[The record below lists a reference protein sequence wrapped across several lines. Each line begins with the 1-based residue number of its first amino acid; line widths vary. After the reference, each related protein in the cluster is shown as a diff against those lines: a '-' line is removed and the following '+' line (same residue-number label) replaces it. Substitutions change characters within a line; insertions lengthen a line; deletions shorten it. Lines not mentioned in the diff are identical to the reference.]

1 MVRRILSRITAPIR
15 SLHQAAY
22 VLAGL
27 TLAAQLLS
35 LLRDRVFASAFGAGE
50 VLDLYYA
57 AFKVPDLVFALIA
70 SLVSAY
76 VLIPRLARSESA
88 QEARELIGKVSVFL
102 VVAGGLLSLALAV
115 AAPALLSL
123 LFPSLMAGT
132 IADEFVLLTRLLLV
146 QPILLG
152 LSGIWGSVT
161 QLSRR
166 FFLFA
171 LSPILYNLGIIAGAV
186 FWYPTW
192 GLTGI
197 GFGVLLGAVLH
208 LMVNVPVLIRSERIP
223 SLGIPRPSELWS
235 VVRDSV
241 PRSLAL
247 SLGSLTSLLLVALAA
262 RAEEGSVAVFTF
274 ASNLSAVPL
283 SLIGAAYATAA
294 FPVMSEQAGDGKHE
308 AFRATVSTSLRHII
322 FWSSVVAVLVIVLR
336 AHLVRVIL
344 GAGAFDWNDTRLT
357 AALLA
362 ILIVGL
368 LAQGITLLTTRA
380 FYAAGKTWNPFCIQ
394 AFGAV
399 LSVASAWT
407 LWTLS
412 ASDPYLGYVM
422 EALLRIEGIPGSAV
436 VFVALGAMLGQVVM
450 GVLSLLYLS
459 QVAGGVA
466 RQLVRPLFDGL
477 AAAIMG
483 GAAAYAAL
491 TYMGTLAPLTTLP
504 TVFAQGFV
512 AGMVGLI
519 VAGAVLALL
528 ENQEFRSILSA
539 LKKLT
544 STKALPAYAP
554 IHDRTDT

>member
-50 VLDLYYA
+50 VLDIYYA
-57 AFKVPDLVFALIA
+57 AFKIPDLMFALIA

-76 VLIPRLARSESA
+76 VLIPRLASTESA
-88 QEARELIGKVSVFL
+88 EEARRLIGKVTVFL
-102 VVAGGLLSLALAV
+102 VCVGGLASIALAV
-115 AAPALLSL
+115 AAPYILTL
-123 LFPSLMAGT
+123 LFPTLMQGSLAG
-132 IADEFVLLTRLLLV
+132 EFILLTRLLLL
-146 QPILLG
+146 QPMLLG
-152 LSGIWGSVT
+152 LSGVWGSVT

-171 LSPILYNLGIIAGAV
+171 LSPILYNLGIILGAV
-186 FWYPTW
+186 LWYPTW
-192 GLTGI
+192 GLSGI
-197 GFGVLLGAVLH
+197 GLGVLLGALLH
-208 LMVNVPVLIRSERIP
+208 LAVNVPVLIHARRLPRLGIP
-223 SLGIPRPSELWS
+223 SLAELWS
-235 VVRDSV
+235 IVKDSV

-247 SLGSLTSLLLVALAA
+247 SLGSLTSLFLVVLAA

-274 ASNLSAVPL
+274 ANNLSAVPL

-294 FPVMSEQAGDGKHE
+294 FPVMSEQIGGGRRDE
-308 AFRATVSTSLRHII
+308 FRATITVALRHII

-380 FYAAGKTWNPFCIQ
+380 FYAAGKSWNPLAIQ
-394 AFGAV
+394 AAGAL
-399 LSVASAWT
+399 LSVVTAWGLWVSAAHFPF
-407 LWTLS
+407 LKFLI
-412 ASDPYLGYVM
+412 
-422 EALLRIEGIPGSAV
+422 EALLRIEEVPGSVV
-436 VFVALGAMLGQVVM
+436 VFIALGAMIGQLVM
-450 GVLSLLYLS
+450 GLLSLLYLRR
-459 QVAGGVA
+459 VAPGIA
-466 RQLVRPLFDGL
+466 SSLVRPLFDGL

-491 TYMGTLAPLTTLP
+491 TAMGTLAALTTLP
-504 TVFAQGFV
+504 IVFAQGLV

-519 VAGAVLALL
+519 VAGTILALL
-528 ENQEFRSILSA
+528 ENQEFRSLLTA
-539 LKKLT
+539 LHKLT